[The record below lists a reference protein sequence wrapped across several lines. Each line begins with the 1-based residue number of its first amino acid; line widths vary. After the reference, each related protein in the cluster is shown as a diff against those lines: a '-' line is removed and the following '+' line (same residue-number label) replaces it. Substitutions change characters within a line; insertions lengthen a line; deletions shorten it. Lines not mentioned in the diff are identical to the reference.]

1 VISGQSA
8 AVVMTFAEQL
18 GRLLFPVVPT
28 DLSVSSRAVAL
39 QGPIPPVSAVF
50 TGLGSYFLYHSV
62 VMSRLLDVTELLAR
76 ITTVLLSA
84 AVLLV
89 IVALGMVVGALWVKP
104 GGYAFN
110 QVPGVMIGVLS
121 RLFQ

>member
-1 VISGQSA
+1 
-8 AVVMTFAEQL
+8 MD
-18 GRLLFPVVPT
+18 T
-28 DLSVSSRAVAL
+28 DLVLTVGIVLFVLS
-39 QGPIPPVSAVF
+39 IPS
-50 TGLGSYFLYHSV
+50 
-62 VMSRLLDVTELLAR
+62 LLAAWVEGR
-76 ITTVLLSA
+76 PPRLGAI
-84 AVLLV
+84 LV